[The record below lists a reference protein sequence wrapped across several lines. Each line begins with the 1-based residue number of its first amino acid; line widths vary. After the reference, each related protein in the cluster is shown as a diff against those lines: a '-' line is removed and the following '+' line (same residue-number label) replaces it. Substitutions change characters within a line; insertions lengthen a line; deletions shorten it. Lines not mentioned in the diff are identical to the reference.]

1 MTATETAGTI
11 RRMIF
16 EGGAIN
22 WFIIA
27 LYFFMLLVAAERAVF
42 YGATF
47 YNRKKVMAAV
57 RALQTE
63 KELKDFLSQPWPGH
77 YLNSVPF
84 CIIREFCHRFEND
97 AVVLNEA
104 LDLRFSLLQRR
115 LNSRIDVLSM
125 LANVAPLCGLLG
137 TVTGLMAAFDA
148 IERHGGSVE
157 MGALAGGIWEAMITT
172 ATGLVVAIPALLF
185 IKVFDSLMNR
195 RIEDGTIVCS
205 ILKQKF
211 RPDCLAETG
220 RQD

>member
-42 YGATF
+42 YGATS

-63 KELKDFLSQPWPGH
+63 KELKDFLSQPWPGR

-84 CIIREFCHRFEND
+84 CIIREFCDRFEND

-104 LDLRFSLLQRR
+104 LDLRFSLLQRQGLSIYVR
-115 LNSRIDVLSM
+115 CRHLSIRPESVLCRQAESI
-125 LANVAPLCGLLG
+125 
-137 TVTGLMAAFDA
+137 
-148 IERHGGSVE
+148 IEII
-157 MGALAGGIWEAMITT
+157 AGFWRY
-172 ATGLVVAIPALLF
+172 
-185 IKVFDSLMNR
+185 R
-195 RIEDGTIVCS
+195 RFFV
-205 ILKQKF
+205 
-211 RPDCLAETG
+211 
-220 RQD
+220 